1 MLEWLKDILGDGYTE
16 EIDKQVSDEIGKAY
30 APRADLDSANEAK
43 AAAEAQLADAN
54 KTIAGYKD
62 MDIDAIRQSAA
73 DWQAKAEQ
81 AQKDA
86 DARVAAVQFDARLD
100 GAIGK
105 RRGRSPKAI
114 KALLDMDALR
124 GSKNQDQDIDA
135 ALDALQKDSGY
146 LFEPVETP
154 PPMRLQKLCIISPG
168 AAVVSKAQALGL
180 PVQDAAAKL
189 IGPASDGDAM
199 TLWMQ
204 AQAEG
209 SPYFASYTE
218 A

>member
-1 MLEWLKDILGDGYTE
+1 MATPE
-16 EIDKQVSDEIGKAY
+16 EIDKQVSNEIGKAY

-73 DWQAKAEQ
+73 DWQTKAEQ

-124 GSKNQDQDIDA
+124 VARTRTRTS
-135 ALDALQKDSGY
+135 
-146 LFEPVETP
+146 TP
-154 PPMRLQKLCIISPG
+154 PWMRCRRTAGICLSRWRPRRPMRPGQAPLLSARPPTAMWPCAVRWACLTRRPIRNKEEKTYGKCNRTGKELC
-168 AAVVSKAQALGL
+168 
-180 PVQDAAAKL
+180 AAA
-189 IGPASDGDAM
+189 G
-199 TLWMQ
+199 
-204 AQAEG
+204 
-209 SPYFASYTE
+209 
-218 A
+218 

>member
-1 MLEWLKDILGDGYTE
+1 MLEWLKNILGDGYTE
-16 EIDKQVSDEIGKAY
+16 EIDKQVGDEIGKAY
-30 APRADLDSANEAK
+30 APRADLDSANEAR

-105 RRGRSPKAI
+105 RRGRSAKAI
-114 KALLDMDALR
+114 KAMLDMDALR

-135 ALDALQKDSGY
+135 ALDALQQDSGY

-154 PPMRLQKLCIISPG
+154 PPYAAG
-168 AAVVSKAQALGL
+168 TGTAAVRQMNNRDVAMRRAMGL
-180 PVQDAAAKL
+180 PDKAADQK
-189 IGPASDGDAM
+189 
-199 TLWMQ
+199 
-204 AQAEG
+204 
-209 SPYFASYTE
+209 
-218 A
+218 

>member
-1 MLEWLKDILGDGYTE
+1 MKPLAEGGIDLFLPETYDIVWSLVILVIIAAVFY
-16 EIDKQVSDEIGKAY
+16 KVVLPKFQAVFDE
-30 APRADLDSANEAK
+30 RAARIEGG
-43 AAAEAQLADAN
+43 
-54 KTIAGYKD
+54 I
-62 MDIDAIRQSAA
+62 
-73 DWQAKAEQ
+73 AKAEQ

-105 RRGRSPKAI
+105 RRGRSAKAI

-154 PPMRLQKLCIISPG
+154 PPYAAG
-168 AAVVSKAQALGL
+168 TGTAAVRQTNNRDVAMRRAMGL
-180 PVQDAAAKL
+180 PDKAADQK
-189 IGPASDGDAM
+189 
-199 TLWMQ
+199 
-204 AQAEG
+204 
-209 SPYFASYTE
+209 
-218 A
+218 

>member
-1 MLEWLKDILGDGYTE
+1 MLEWLKNILGDGYTE
-16 EIDKQVSDEIGKAY
+16 EIDKQVSDEISKAY

-62 MDIDAIRQSAA
+62 IDIDAIRQSAA

-105 RRGRSPKAI
+105 RRGRSAKAI

-124 GSKNQDQDIDA
+124 GSKNQRVLQLGLDKLSTYGIMHGVDQKQLREYVEFLI
-135 ALDALQKDSGY
+135 DSGY
-146 LFEPVETP
+146 LYLTQGEYPVLRATPQAREVLFHGETVEYSRRVP
-154 PPMRLQKLCIISPG
+154 S
-168 AAVVSKAQALGL
+168 
-180 PVQDAAAKL
+180 VQ
-189 IGPASDGDAM
+189 
-199 TLWMQ
+199 
-204 AQAEG
+204 
-209 SPYFASYTE
+209 
-218 A
+218 

>member
-16 EIDKQVSDEIGKAY
+16 EIDKQVSNEIGKAY

-73 DWQAKAEQ
+73 DWQTKAEQ

-154 PPMRLQKLCIISPG
+154 PPYAAGTGTARPPTAMWPCAVRWACLTRRPIRNKEEKTYGKCNRTGKELC
-168 AAVVSKAQALGL
+168 
-180 PVQDAAAKL
+180 AAA
-189 IGPASDGDAM
+189 G
-199 TLWMQ
+199 
-204 AQAEG
+204 
-209 SPYFASYTE
+209 
-218 A
+218 

>member
-16 EIDKQVSDEIGKAY
+16 EIDKQVSNEIGKAY

-73 DWQAKAEQ
+73 DWQTKAEQ

-124 GSKNQDQDIDA
+124 GSKNQQR
-135 ALDALQKDSGY
+135 LD
-146 LFEPVETP
+146 
-154 PPMRLQKLCIISPG
+154 
-168 AAVVSKAQALGL
+168 GL
-180 PVQDAAAKL
+180 E
-189 IGPASDGDAM
+189 IGRAHV
-199 TLWMQ
+199 
-204 AQAEG
+204 
-209 SPYFASYTE
+209 
-218 A
+218 